1 MAMNNNNNNK
11 NIPKNATVAF
21 VIGALAGGV
30 AALLLAPESGP
41 QLRKRLKSGA
51 QDLKERARHKT
62 DTVREKAEIVT
73 GAMKGA
79 AIEAKNTYRD
89 ELDKRRQP
97 DTEQLARRT
106 GA

>member
-1 MAMNNNNNNK
+1 MNNNNNQ
-11 NIPKNATVAF
+11 IPKNATVAF

-30 AALLLAPESGP
+30 AALLLAPQSGD
-41 QLRKRLKSGA
+41 QLRKRLKTGA

-62 DTVREKAEIVT
+62 DSVREKAETVT

-79 AIEAKNTYRD
+79 VTEARHTYRD

-97 DTEQLARRT
+97 DAEQAARRT